1 MRKKTL
7 IILLLFAII
16 GMMASRVYGFYGSGR
31 FNGSYS
37 THDID
42 TTDIVDTTDII
53 DIVDV
58 ADTVDSVEIPDTLAM
73 DSPGFQVLTIGMVMR
88 DSM

>member
-1 MRKKTL
+1 
-7 IILLLFAII
+7 
-16 GMMASRVYGFYGSGR
+16 MMASRVYGFYGSGR

-58 ADTVDSVEIPDTLAM
+58 ADITMLIITMLNSFLIWWRFDLSAANIHD
-73 DSPGFQVLTIGMVMR
+73 FFR
-88 DSM
+88 Y